1 MTVEMMELH
10 ISQKY
15 TVIAIFLSSNQF
27 LPFSVVLAVTI
38 SVEDPSPT
46 DVLAVM

>member
-1 MTVEMMELH
+1 MTVEMMEL
-10 ISQKY
+10 SQKY

-27 LPFSVVLAVTI
+27 LPFSAVLAVTI
-38 SVEDPSPT
+38 FVEDPSPT

>member
-1 MTVEMMELH
+1 MMELY

-15 TVIAIFLSSNQF
+15 TVIAIFLSFNHHKF
-27 LPFSVVLAVTI
+27 LPFSIVLAVTI
-38 SVEDPSPT
+38 FVEDPSPT